1 LGIRLGINLLEI
13 LKFPLK
19 NDAKEL
25 QICVGFLDN
34 RVLSNPL
41 PYSSS
46 IRILQKLIFPIS
58 TSLQNLGSL
67 LKLKTPLRFSLI
79 EFDPK
84 TGDRNILSVKDIEW
98 RYILVHERLNLNIE
112 LDALKHKAGGSLGI
126 LKLEVVVEKV

>member
-1 LGIRLGINLLEI
+1 M
-13 LKFPLK
+13 
-19 NDAKEL
+19 
-25 QICVGFLDN
+25 
-34 RVLSNPL
+34 
-41 PYSSS
+41 
-46 IRILQKLIFPIS
+46 FPIS
-58 TSLQNLGSL
+58 ASLQNLGSL